1 MVVISHA
8 KLQNKCLNV
17 REQVEVLEWNK
28 KWSLSLLSCESSM
41 SVKENPDRKK
51 KLLKPL
57 LRNQMIWMM
66 FMKIMK
72 NTIEISNA
80 KYWPF
85 LMIWWLICLVI
96 KNNSTATEIFIGGRN
111 LDSSLVFIIEFCYTK
126 KYCIKFYTL
135 LHYESLK
142 QPRYWL

>member
-1 MVVISHA
+1 MIVISRA

-17 REQVEVLEWNK
+17 HEQVEVVEWNK
-28 KWSLSLLSCESSM
+28 KWSLSLLSCVSSM

-51 KLLKPL
+51 KFLKLL

-72 NTIEISNA
+72 NTNEISNA

-96 KNNSTATEIFIGGRN
+96 KNNPTATEIFIGGRKLN
-111 LDSSLVFIIEFCYTK
+111 SSLVFIIESYFAIPKNIALNSAHYYTMK
-126 KYCIKFYTL
+126 VWNNQEL
-135 LHYESLK
+135 
-142 QPRYWL
+142 